1 MYKYI
6 GEMHMKKKLYAIFG
20 IVFALVIGVFAL
32 GISTN
37 VSYAEGEEETITK
50 DTVLTSDYFGDMNLY
65 HALVKVAD
73 QIKLT
78 NDPSATGLNVL
89 KAGDL
94 SSVKTL
100 DLTLERMSITFDNA
114 SGTEVTY
121 NFYEDTGVEGW
132 VNHSIMTK
140 LTTTFGL
147 ESLIYGT
154 NFTKLILDGHA
165 LTEIDETLFA
175 NMGRLQYLS
184 AQNNRLTSVAIP
196 SSVPLQRLNLQNNY
210 LTEIDLNCLRPI
222 GSNPAECHLEN
233 NNFADVSK
241 IVLPNV
247 SSTKVTLYLAQN
259 YLTDAKKADFAG
271 HNVSLLIQGIKKD
284 VNISLT
290 ANTYIRVTSDLAS
303 EGFAHGD
310 QKLTAKAFY
319 RSESSFYNA
328 DGDNLVS
335 ETDSEGKLILK
346 AGKLVIKFYNDIVEY
361 DSGNF
366 VAKNIDI
373 YPNAPTIKVERNG
386 EYVDP
391 IPSSIKGDFKVVSLV
406 EDESSVVEMRFSTGS
421 WAEGNVITVKEN
433 GSYVIYARA
442 TVDGLT
448 SESSFIIIKNTNSTK
463 IVWVLIIVVGAV
475 ILVVGGLYLYRWF
488 RAGAIVAPLT
498 DKEIARE
505 QYRRDKKNKEK

>member
-1 MYKYI
+1 
-6 GEMHMKKKLYAIFG
+6 MHMKKKLYAIFG
-20 IVFALVIGVFAL
+20 VIFALVVGVFAL

-37 VSYAEGEEETITK
+37 VSYAEGEGETTITE

-94 SSVKTL
+94 ASVKTL
-100 DLTLERMSITFDNA
+100 DLTLERMSVTFDSA

-154 NFTKLILDGHA
+154 NFTKLVLDGHA
-165 LTEIDETLFA
+165 LTTIDENLFA
-175 NMGRLQYLS
+175 NMSRLQYLS
-184 AQNNRLTSVAIP
+184 VQNNKLTSIVIP

-210 LTEIDLNCLRPI
+210 LTGIDLNCLRQI
-222 GSNPAECHLEN
+222 GANPAECHLEN

-247 SSTKVTLYLAQN
+247 TTTKVTLYLAQN

-290 ANTYIRVTSDLAS
+290 ANTYIRVTSDLAA
-303 EGFAHGD
+303 EGFTHGE
-310 QKLTAKAFY
+310 QILTAKAFY
-319 RSESSFYNA
+319 RSDSSFYDAENA
-328 DGDNLVS
+328 DNNLIS
-335 ETDSEGKLILK
+335 ETDDEGKLVLS
-346 AGKLVIKFYNDIVEY
+346 AGKLVIKFYNNGVEY

-386 EYVDP
+386 EFLDP

-406 EDESSVVEMRFSTGS
+406 EDETGIIEMRFSNGS
-421 WAEGNVITVKEN
+421 WTQGNVITVKEN
-433 GSYVIYARA
+433 GSYVIYSRV
-442 TVDGLT
+442 TVDDLT
-448 SESSFIIIKNTNSTK
+448 SEASFLIIKNTNSTK
-463 IVWVLIIVVGAV
+463 TVWVLIIVIGAV
-475 ILVVGGLYLYRWF
+475 ILIVGGLYLYRWF